1 MLVVVSV
8 LVVGVVGG
16 AEMENPSIH
25 PEGLNT
31 NLVQM
36 LKLTGASRR
45 SYLRSASST
54 FILSHEKLSPIC
66 WKPSKLQIHLHP
78 ENPLS
83 ARETGQTQQL
93 EGPTEAS
100 APQHASTHPK
110 NNFPRLFPKS
120 YL

>member
-1 MLVVVSV
+1 MLVVVPV

-45 SYLRSASST
+45 SYPRPASST

-78 ENPLS
+78 RELALS
-83 ARETGQTQQL
+83 QRDGAN
-93 EGPTEAS
+93 
-100 APQHASTHPK
+100 STA
-110 NNFPRLFPKS
+110 
-120 YL
+120 